1 MDAGLRRLTTMRWS
15 KKVVHTVGISD
26 MKVSDNVGDVLIT
39 YSLGSCIGV
48 TLFDPEVKVGGLIHC
63 MLPLSKIDPVK
74 AEKNPLMFTDLGIP
88 ELLRAV
94 FELGA
99 KRENLVAKVAGAAT
113 VIDDGNLFRIGERNY
128 TVMRKVLWKN
138 NILIAAED
146 VAGTLPRT
154 MLLCMATGRT
164 LIRSRGEEV
173 EL

>member
-1 MDAGLRRLTTMRWS
+1 MDAGLRRPATMPWS
-15 KKVVHTVGISD
+15 EEVVHTVGISD
-26 MKVSDNVGDVLIT
+26 MKVSDDEDDILIT

-74 AEKNPLMFTDLGIP
+74 AKKNPLMFTDLGIP

-99 KRENLVAKVAGAAT
+99 KRENLVAKAAGAAT
-113 VIDDGNLFRIGERNY
+113 VIDDGNMFRIGERNY

-138 NILIAAED
+138 DILIAAED
-146 VAGTLPRT
+146 VAGTIPRT
-154 MLLCMATGRT
+154 MLLCMATGKT
-164 LIRSRGEEV
+164 FIRSQGKEA